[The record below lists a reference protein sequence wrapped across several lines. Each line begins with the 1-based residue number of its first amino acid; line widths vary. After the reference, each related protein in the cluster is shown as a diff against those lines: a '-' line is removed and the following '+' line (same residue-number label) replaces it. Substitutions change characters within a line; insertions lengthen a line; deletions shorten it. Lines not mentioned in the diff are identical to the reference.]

1 MSRMPS
7 SLLVYGSLVASL
19 LVLVVPLPVGIDMA
33 RPYLLAMLLCYWM
46 LEAPDKVGLGVA
58 FVAGLAADLVSG
70 TLLGE
75 QALRLVVL
83 AFLVQRFRARLRFFP
98 LWQQALAVFA
108 LLLNDRLVALA
119 IRLTSGDGLVP
130 WGTWI
135 SPLVGLA
142 LWPWLFLL
150 LDELRLRLRERE
162 RGT

>member
-1 MSRMPS
+1 MTRTPS
-7 SLLVYGSLVASL
+7 SWLVYGSLLASL
-19 LVLVVPLPVGIDMA
+19 LVLVVPLPAGVNVA

-46 LEAPDKVGLGVA
+46 LEAPDRVGLGVA
-58 FVAGLAADLVSG
+58 FIAGLAADLVSG

-98 LWQQALAVFA
+98 LWQQALAVFV
-108 LLLNDRLVALA
+108 LLLNDRLIAQA
-119 IRLTSGDGLVP
+119 IRLASGDGLAP

-142 LWPWLFLL
+142 LWPWLFLM

-162 RGT
+162 RGA

>member
-1 MSRMPS
+1 MTRTPS
-7 SLLVYGSLVASL
+7 SWLVYGSLVASL
-19 LVLVVPLPVGIDMA
+19 LVLVVPLPTGVDLA

-46 LEAPDKVGLGVA
+46 LEAPDHVGLGIA
-58 FVAGLAADLVSG
+58 FIAGLAADLVSG

-98 LWQQALAVFA
+98 LWQQALAVFS
-108 LLLNDRLVALA
+108 LLLNDRLIALA
-119 IRLTSGDGLVP
+119 IRLASGDGVTP

-162 RGT
+162 RGA

>member
-1 MSRMPS
+1 MTRTPS
-7 SLLVYGSLVASL
+7 SWLVYGSLLASL
-19 LVLVVPLPVGIDMA
+19 LVLVVPLPAGVNVA

-46 LEAPDKVGLGVA
+46 LEAPDRVGLGVA

-98 LWQQALAVFA
+98 LWQQALAVFV
-108 LLLNDRLVALA
+108 LLLNDRLIAQA
-119 IRLTSGDGLVP
+119 IRLASGDGLAP

-142 LWPWLFLL
+142 LWPWLFLM

-162 RGT
+162 RGA

>member
-1 MSRMPS
+1 MTRTPS
-7 SLLVYGSLVASL
+7 AWLLYGSLLSSL
-19 LVLVVPLPVGIDMA
+19 LVLVVPRPAGIGLA

-46 LEAPDKVGLGVA
+46 LEAPDHVGLGVA
-58 FVAGLAADLVSG
+58 FIAGLAADLVSG

-108 LLLNDRLVALA
+108 LLMNDRLIALA
-119 IRLTSGDGLVP
+119 IGLASGDGLAP
-130 WGTWI
+130 WSTWL
-135 SPLVGLA
+135 SPVLGFA

-150 LDELRLRLRERE
+150 LDEVRLRLRERE
-162 RGT
+162 RGA

>member
-1 MSRMPS
+1 MTRTPS
-7 SLLVYGSLVASL
+7 SWLLYGSLAASL
-19 LVLVVPLPVGIDMA
+19 LVLVVPLPTGVDLA

-46 LEAPDKVGLGVA
+46 LEAPDHVGLGIA
-58 FVAGLAADLVSG
+58 FIAGLAADLVSG

-108 LLLNDRLVALA
+108 LLLNDRLIALA
-119 IRLTSGDGLVP
+119 IRLASGDGVGP
-130 WGTWI
+130 WGTWL
-135 SPLVGLA
+135 SPVVGFA

-162 RGT
+162 RGS

>member
-1 MSRMPS
+1 MTRTPS
-7 SLLVYGSLVASL
+7 SWLLYGSLAASL
-19 LVLVVPLPVGIDMA
+19 LVLVVPLPAGIDLA

-46 LEAPDKVGLGVA
+46 LEAPDHVGLGIA
-58 FVAGLAADLVSG
+58 FIAGLAADLVSG

-108 LLLNDRLVALA
+108 LLLNDRLIAQA
-119 IRLTSGDGLVP
+119 IRLASGDGMLP

-162 RGT
+162 RGA

>member
-1 MSRMPS
+1 MTRTPS
-7 SLLVYGSLVASL
+7 SWLIYGSLVASL
-19 LVLVVPLPVGIDMA
+19 LVLVVPLPAGVNVA

-46 LEAPDKVGLGVA
+46 LEAPDRVGLGVA
-58 FVAGLAADLVSG
+58 FIAGLAADLVSG

-98 LWQQALAVFA
+98 LWQQALAVFV
-108 LLLNDRLVALA
+108 LLLNDRLIAQA
-119 IRLTSGDGLVP
+119 IRLASGDGLAP
-130 WGTWI
+130 WGSWV

-162 RGT
+162 RGA

>member
-1 MSRMPS
+1 MTRTPS
-7 SLLVYGSLVASL
+7 AWLLYGSLLSSL
-19 LVLVVPLPVGIDMA
+19 LVLVVPMPAGIGLA

-46 LEAPDKVGLGVA
+46 LEAPDHVGLGVA
-58 FVAGLAADLVSG
+58 FIAGLAADLVSG

-108 LLLNDRLVALA
+108 LLMNDRLIALA
-119 IRLTSGDGLVP
+119 IGLASGDGLAP
-130 WGTWI
+130 WSTWL
-135 SPLVGLA
+135 SPVLGFA

-150 LDELRLRLRERE
+150 LDEVRLRLRERE
-162 RGT
+162 RGA

>member
-1 MSRMPS
+1 MTRTPS
-7 SLLVYGSLVASL
+7 SWLVYGSFIASL
-19 LVLVVPLPVGIDMA
+19 LVMVVPLPTGIDLA

-46 LEAPDKVGLGVA
+46 LEAPDHVGLGIA
-58 FVAGLAADLVSG
+58 FIAGLAADLVSG

-108 LLLNDRLVALA
+108 LLLNDRLIALA
-119 IRLTSGDGLVP
+119 IALARGDGMPP
-130 WGTWI
+130 WGTWL
-135 SPLVGLA
+135 SPVVGFA

-162 RGT
+162 RGN